1 MKKFEFTQDFE
12 GHKKGEIVE
21 LDMKTYHEYQHRL
34 TMRGILK
41 KIKTKIGGK

>member
-21 LDMKTYHEYQHRL
+21 IDMKTYHEYQHRL
-34 TMRGILK
+34 IMRGILK
-41 KIKTKIGGK
+41 TLKQKGGK